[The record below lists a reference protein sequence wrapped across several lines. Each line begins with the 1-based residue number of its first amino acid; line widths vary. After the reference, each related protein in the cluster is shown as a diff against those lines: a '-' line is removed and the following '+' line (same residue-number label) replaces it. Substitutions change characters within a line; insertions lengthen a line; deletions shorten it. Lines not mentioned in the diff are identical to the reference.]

1 MQNMIAESVL
11 VKNESAEAAIKLATW
26 TRDATYEEAIEAFS
40 DCHRDN
46 NIDDSFIRTL
56 SQCDRY
62 YLGVFICNRHDM
74 LHPWIYERC
83 REVERE
89 RDSHLDLWARFH
101 YKSSI
106 ITFLGCVQEILCNP
120 DITIG
125 ILSYSA
131 RQAKPFLRQIM
142 QEFEGNER
150 LQQLFPDIFYEKPKQ
165 QAPKWAENE
174 GICVKR
180 QSNPKEQTVE
190 AHGLVDGQ
198 PTGRHFALIVYDDV
212 VVQESVST
220 PEQIKKTTTQWELS
234 LNLGSTHNPR
244 YQYAGTRYS
253 YGDTYGTILQR
264 AAVKPRVHPATYNGQ
279 MDGDPIFLTQERWE
293 EIKKTT
299 STYTVACQQLL
310 NPIAGSDVSFKDE
323 WWREWEVRP
332 YTMNVYIMVD
342 PAHSKKKE
350 SNRTAMAVVGIDT
363 NYNKYLLDGCCHRM
377 TLSEKWVYLKRL
389 RAKWKRAAGVREVKV
404 GYERYGAQSDI
415 EHFKAM
421 MQSDGSSFPIYEL
434 NWVGGGGAQSKKDR
448 IQRLEPDLKDGSF
461 FFPYPTDEK
470 YLTSNQLDYKDRNQT
485 FLISKKIICIDE
497 NRKTYDLTKWMKD
510 NEYNLFPTIH
520 PDFLD
525 ALSRIY
531 DMDAVPPRMRRGR
544 VLEPEMEAA
553 Y

>member
-11 VKNESAEAAIKLATW
+11 VNDDSAKAAIKLADYLQTVS
-26 TRDATYEEAIEAFS
+26 YEEAIEAYAQ
-40 DCHRDN
+40 CHRDA
-46 NIDDSFIRTL
+46 NINDSFIRTL
-56 SQCDRY
+56 AQCDRY

-83 REVERE
+83 REVEGAT
-89 RDSHLDLWARFH
+89 DHHLDLWARFH

-106 ITFLGCVQEILCNP
+106 ITFLGCVQEILCDP

-142 QEFEGNER
+142 QELEANER
-150 LQQLFPDIFYEKPKQ
+150 LQQLFPDILYEKPKQ

-174 GICVKR
+174 GICVR
-180 QSNPKEQTVE
+180 RSSNPKEQTVE

-198 PTGRHFALIVYDDV
+198 PTGRHFSLIVYDDV
-212 VVQESVST
+212 VVQDAVST

-234 LNLGSTHNPR
+234 LNLGSTHRPR

-279 MDGDPIFLTQERWE
+279 MDGEPVFLEQERWE

-323 WWREWEVRP
+323 WWTEYEVRP
-332 YTMNVYIMVD
+332 YVINVYIMVD

-350 SNRTAMAVVGIDT
+350 SNRTAMAVVGIDS
-363 NYNKYLLDGCCHRM
+363 NFNKFLLDGCCHRM
-377 TLSEKWVYLKRL
+377 TLSEKWTYLKRL
-389 RAKWKRAAGVREVKV
+389 RMKWKRAPGVREVKV

-415 EHFKAM
+415 DHFKAM
-421 MQSDGSSFPIYEL
+421 MAMDGSSFPVYEL
-434 NWVGGGGAQSKKDR
+434 NWVGGGGSQSKKDR

-461 FFPYPTDEK
+461 YFPYPTDEK
-470 YLTSNQLDYKDRNQT
+470 YLTSMQMDFKDRNQA

-497 NRKTYDLTKWMKD
+497 ERKTYDLTKLMKD
-510 NEYNLFPTIH
+510 NEYSLFPTIH

-531 DMDAVPPRMRRGR
+531 DMDPIPPRIRTGR
-544 VLEPEMEAA
+544 VLEPAREAA